1 MVVALVRRFVLKRL
15 KDGSFCETR
24 ARILLVVLRKQQ
36 YSRSGDHVIR
46 LKDSVHGWLV
56 EGSERLREGVSFI
69 DGGRDGGKLG
79 ESLLDLRKRS
89 SGSEHCALK

>member
-1 MVVALVRRFVLKRL
+1 MLIVFSRRWRHFVGKMVVALVRRLILKRL
-15 KDGSFCETR
+15 KGGSFCETR

-56 EGSERLREGVSFI
+56 EGSERCREVS
-69 DGGRDGGKLG
+69 R
-79 ESLLDLRKRS
+79 LLTEDEMAGNSAKS
-89 SGSEHCALK
+89 A